1 MWDKNIYNIISLL
14 ILLKFLIP
22 IIYLFILRFLD
33 FQNVNASQFYSFI
46 NISLVLNYL
55 VQFNVDVIN
64 DSIED
69 LNLLFFFRNLMY

>member
-1 MWDKNIYNIISLL
+1 M
-14 ILLKFLIP
+14 
-22 IIYLFILRFLD
+22 FILRFLD

>member
-1 MWDKNIYNIISLL
+1 MIH
-14 ILLKFLIP
+14 
-22 IIYLFILRFLD
+22 LFILRFLD

-69 LNLLFFFRNLMY
+69 LNLLFFPHNLMY

>member
-69 LNLLFFFRNLMY
+69 LNLLFFFHNLMY